1 MNLED
6 KQVNILKSLAHPI
19 RVKIVRKLIDNSLC
33 VCELN
38 QDISFSQSNLSQH
51 LKILKDA
58 DILIQEK
65 DGNKTYFRIKNKE
78 VIDLLDIVEKL
89 AFKELSRIQYQ
100 IGGKII

>member
-1 MNLED
+1 VNLED